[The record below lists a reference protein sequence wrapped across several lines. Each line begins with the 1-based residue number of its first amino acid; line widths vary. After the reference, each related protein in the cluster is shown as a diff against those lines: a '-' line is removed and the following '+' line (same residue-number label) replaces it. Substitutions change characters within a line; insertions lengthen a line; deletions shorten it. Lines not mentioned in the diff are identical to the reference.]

1 MVLSDLKWIVSQVTW
16 FHVCAGEICFLL
28 PKWVGYPFWASGT
41 LRKSPLR
48 TARIGL
54 SGFSGEIYGFNRVR
68 AAKRR
73 PAMLGN
79 TCIQRNGMEQMSLPP
94 EWQQLAME
102 NGSLRVIIAEL
113 LLKNQ
118 KLRWQLSLSGCGQ
131 VQGTP

>member
-1 MVLSDLKWIVSQVTW
+1 
-16 FHVCAGEICFLL
+16 
-28 PKWVGYPFWASGT
+28 
-41 LRKSPLR
+41 
-48 TARIGL
+48 
-54 SGFSGEIYGFNRVR
+54 
-68 AAKRR
+68 
-73 PAMLGN
+73 MLGN
-79 TCIQRNGMEQMSLPP
+79 AYVQLNGMEQMSLPP

>member
-1 MVLSDLKWIVSQVTW
+1 
-16 FHVCAGEICFLL
+16 
-28 PKWVGYPFWASGT
+28 
-41 LRKSPLR
+41 
-48 TARIGL
+48 
-54 SGFSGEIYGFNRVR
+54 
-68 AAKRR
+68 
-73 PAMLGN
+73 MLGN